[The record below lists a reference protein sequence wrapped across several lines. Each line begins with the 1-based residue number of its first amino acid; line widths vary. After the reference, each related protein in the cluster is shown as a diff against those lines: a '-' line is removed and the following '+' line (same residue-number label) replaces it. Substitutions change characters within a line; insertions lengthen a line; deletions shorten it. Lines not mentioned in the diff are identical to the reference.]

1 MKLKF
6 LALTMVT
13 IFSTGNVQAIPDTE
27 SRHSS
32 SYLMGISNPYLQT
45 FKSKYSAED
54 SILKIKQV
62 LGNNNIKVFS
72 IIDHQAA
79 AKEVGLD
86 MLFSSVVIFGKPQLG
101 TPMMIESPTLAID
114 LPLKALVWESNQ
126 GEIFVSLNKPK
137 IIAEKH
143 NIDQRNVE
151 KMDGLVKLIS
161 ESVTK

>member
-32 SYLMGISNPYLQT
+32 SYLMGINNPYLQT

-54 SILKIKQV
+54 SILKI
-62 LGNNNIKVFS
+62 NVFS

-86 MLFSSVVIFGKPQLG
+86 MLYSSVVIFGKPQLG